1 MAINLTRNQIQ
12 TPSAP
17 TVQQERQEL
26 AVVEYDIQEDRNQL
40 TTRLENSQEV
50 DTLVSQIEVFNL
62 ETIVSFGSEAAE
74 EAPRKPHR
82 VWAGIGEAW
91 AGCRLYLGSPSCSG
105 TSSSS
110 SSLPLYSYS
119 VSSEKQ
125 GREKQESSDPHRC
138 PCRQASPESE

>member
-74 EAPRKPHR
+74 EISK
-82 VWAGIGEAW
+82 
-91 AGCRLYLGSPSCSG
+91 CSD
-105 TSSSS
+105 TVLNSMNMEQ
-110 SSLPLYSYS
+110 LNE
-119 VSSEKQ
+119 SSEMLNTLARIMDKFDIDEIKENPSLTLKSFRKIR
-125 GREKQESSDPHRC
+125 GCLTSFLGT
-138 PCRQASPESE
+138 

>member
-74 EAPRKPHR
+74 EISK
-82 VWAGIGEAW
+82 
-91 AGCRLYLGSPSCSG
+91 
-105 TSSSS
+105 
-110 SSLPLYSYS
+110 
-119 VSSEKQ
+119 
-125 GREKQESSDPHRC
+125 
-138 PCRQASPESE
+138 

>member
-62 ETIVSFGSEAAE
+62 ETIVSFGS
-74 EAPRKPHR
+74 
-82 VWAGIGEAW
+82 
-91 AGCRLYLGSPSCSG
+91 
-105 TSSSS
+105 
-110 SSLPLYSYS
+110 
-119 VSSEKQ
+119 
-125 GREKQESSDPHRC
+125 
-138 PCRQASPESE
+138 

>member
-62 ETIVSFGSEAAE
+62 ETIVSFG
-74 EAPRKPHR
+74 RNFKMF
-82 VWAGIGEAW
+82 
-91 AGCRLYLGSPSCSG
+91 
-105 TSSSS
+105 
-110 SSLPLYSYS
+110 
-119 VSSEKQ
+119 
-125 GREKQESSDPHRC
+125 
-138 PCRQASPESE
+138 

>member
-50 DTLVSQIEVFNL
+50 DTLVSQIVVFNL
-62 ETIVSFGSEAAE
+62 
-74 EAPRKPHR
+74 
-82 VWAGIGEAW
+82 
-91 AGCRLYLGSPSCSG
+91 
-105 TSSSS
+105 
-110 SSLPLYSYS
+110 
-119 VSSEKQ
+119 
-125 GREKQESSDPHRC
+125 
-138 PCRQASPESE
+138 

>member
-62 ETIVSFGSEAAE
+62 ETIVSFE
-74 EAPRKPHR
+74 
-82 VWAGIGEAW
+82 IGRAH
-91 AGCRLYLGSPSCSG
+91 
-105 TSSSS
+105 
-110 SSLPLYSYS
+110 
-119 VSSEKQ
+119 V
-125 GREKQESSDPHRC
+125 
-138 PCRQASPESE
+138 